1 MLNND
6 ASESTYD
13 ADQVLQATEFKISI
27 DGLHSDQISDV
38 TVASDA
44 GGSYDDSLTDTDT
57 GAESSQFAILND
69 EQDEPLTSA
78 DQRRLYPT
86 RTWMLTPFP
95 IREIQVTTPGG
106 DRLTKSAKLTP
117 SITTLESFI
126 NTSNTV
132 DPKTKFALGFLFRR
146 DIALSVGN
154 YGSNF
159 HGANR
164 PLRLVTPTLPWRREY
179 NGLKTRSA
187 SGRRADPEWL

>member
-1 MLNND
+1 MD
-6 ASESTYD
+6 ANAVPD
-13 ADQVLQATEFKISI
+13 P
-27 DGLHSDQISDV
+27 GDV
-38 TVASDA
+38 T
-44 GGSYDDSLTDTDT
+44 
-57 GAESSQFAILND
+57 
-69 EQDEPLTSA
+69 
-78 DQRRLYPT
+78 
-86 RTWMLTPFP
+86 
-95 IREIQVTTPGG
+95 VTTPGG

-159 HGANR
+159 HGAKSAVEIGN
-164 PLRLVTPTLPWRREY
+164 TYTSMAREY

-187 SGRRADPEWL
+187 SGRRRTPMVMT